1 MRYYYD
7 TDDNGTLYT
16 AATTA
21 EREEAKEAGLQ
32 RISRKAAFAK
42 AKEAEMPIYTIT
54 DRRLICR
61 RCGNETSNAARYCP
75 ACKKPLFQ
83 N

>member
-7 TDDNGTLYT
+7 TDDNGTLY
-16 AATTA
+16 AAGTRD
-21 EREEAKEAGLQ
+21 ERDVAWAAGLI
-32 RISRKAAFAK
+32 RISRKEAVTK
-42 AKEAEMPIYTIT
+42 AREAEMPIYTIT

-61 RCGNETSNAARYCP
+61 RCGNETSNTARYCP

-83 N
+83 S